1 MVCGIKT
8 YHESKEGLLSVLG
21 FVASYNKTA
30 TKYWSTSKQLENYGD
45 ELCPAVASCLLEAIV
60 HFKAVN
66 GCSLERIIVY
76 RDEIAQNQF
85 KDLAKIEVEEMLK
98 VLKPLGIELAY
109 ISVKSR
115 TSNIEIY
122 AQGFYEDSFKNAVP
136 GIILDNSITNSSE
149 EIQEFYMLT

>member
-1 MVCGIKT
+1 M
-8 YHESKEGLLSVLG
+8 
-21 FVASYNKTA
+21 
-30 TKYWSTSKQLENYGD
+30 Q
-45 ELCPAVASCLLEAIV
+45 
-60 HFKAVN
+60 
-66 GCSLERIIVY
+66 
-76 RDEIAQNQF
+76 
-85 KDLAKIEVEEMLK
+85 K

-109 ISVKSR
+109 ISVKSK